1 MPKYYPIMLDI
12 RKRQAVVVG
21 GDRVAA
27 EKAAALSASGAY
39 VTVIS
44 PEFCEELLALSQQVT
59 LRCKTYEYGDLAE
72 AFVVVAA
79 TAHDPHLTELIY
91 AETSQRRQLL
101 NVVDVPERCNFIVP
115 SILRRDQL
123 TIAVSTEGTNPGL
136 AKRIRQH
143 LETLFPSAYGM
154 YLRLATVVRSYLR
167 KGGFSYAQRDDFFG
181 DFFHSEVLQQL
192 AQHDEAAALTTTV
205 QLLHHYGLDIERETL
220 TAGLEEQKQQDA

>member
-12 RKRQAVVVG
+12 RKRQAVVIG

-27 EKAAALSASGAY
+27 EKAAALYASGAY

-44 PEFCEELLALSQQVT
+44 PEFCEHLLALSQQVT
-59 LRCKTYEYGDLAE
+59 LRCKAYEYGDLAE
-72 AFVVVAA
+72 AFVVVAV
-79 TAHDPHLTELIY
+79 TANDPHLTALICH
-91 AETSQRRQLL
+91 ETSQRGQLV
-101 NVVDVPERCNFIVP
+101 NIVDVPAHCNFIVP

-143 LETLFPSAYGM
+143 LEALFPPAYGI
-154 YLRLATVVRSYLR
+154 YLRLAAVVRSYLR

-181 DFFHSEVLQQL
+181 EFFHSEVLQHL
-192 AQHDEAAALTTTV
+192 TQHDEAAALTTTV
-205 QLLHHYGLDIERETL
+205 ELLHHHGLDIEKEAL